1 MLSSCSSKAGNE
13 TYMSSNKL
21 GDLFSISS
29 CFELLLSWLFEGD
42 TSNNK
47 LFTNSEKELRR
58 TLVLL
63 WFLLTEVQVLEMVA
77 IICKRER
84 ESDKE
89 KKRKGDEKIFR
100 REREKKTVEL
110 PLNHLY
116 FFKIVQVSATPKR
129 VGARSKS
136 GTSI

>member
-1 MLSSCSSKAGNE
+1 
-13 TYMSSNKL
+13 MSSNKL

-63 WFLLTEVQVLEMVA
+63 WLLLTEVQVLEMVA
-77 IICKRER
+77 IICKRE
-84 ESDKE
+84 KE
-89 KKRKGDEKIFR
+89 
-100 REREKKTVEL
+100 RERERE
-110 PLNHLY
+110 
-116 FFKIVQVSATPKR
+116 
-129 VGARSKS
+129 G
-136 GTSI
+136 